1 MYDVSIENASRP
13 LLTQE
18 LLIHKRNIPFN
29 PQKQTPSNPAKSEP
43 NQTAIIIIIY
53 HGTSPISKILNTVAG
68 TQKKQDVYNTKK

>member
-1 MYDVSIENASRP
+1 MSQSKTHRP

-18 LLIHKRNIPFN
+18 LLIHKRNIPSN
-29 PQKQTPSNPAKSEP
+29 HQKQTPSNPAKSEP

-68 TQKKQDVYNTKK
+68 TQEKQDVYNTKK